1 MVLFYFAVFIH
12 FSFQSQQQQQH
23 PPQSEQSHSLPPPRA
38 ARSPRRT
45 SPGTARIQ
53 VTQLW
58 GGRGS
63 ASSAAFIRSGELNV
77 CADYSSFR
85 TQGVVCC
92 WAFPLS
98 SLPFLPE
105 GRSKENMPNFC
116 CKLVMWVNLACACL
130 LLLTAITITTTH
142 CQSKSPVK
150 VSTREDS
157 LAALISAASST
168 NAEAET
174 VTQHRHFL
182 HISGSTL

>member
-63 ASSAAFIRSGELNV
+63 ASSAAFIRSGKLNV
-77 CADYSSFR
+77 CADYSPFK
-85 TQGVVCC
+85 TQGDVCS

-98 SLPFLPE
+98 SLSFLPE
-105 GRSKENMPNFC
+105 GRSKENMPNFY
-116 CKLVMWVNLACACL
+116 CKSVMWVNLACACL
-130 LLLTAITITTTH
+130 LLLTAITITITH

-157 LAALISAASST
+157 LAALRSAESST
-168 NAEAET
+168 NTET
-174 VTQHRHFL
+174 EIVAQHPHFL
-182 HISGSTL
+182 HNSGSTL

>member
-1 MVLFYFAVFIH
+1 MT
-12 FSFQSQQQQQH
+12 QQMATH
-23 PPQSEQSHSLPPPRA
+23 NRA
-38 ARSPRRT
+38 W
-45 SPGTARIQ
+45 IK

-58 GGRGS
+58 GSRGS
-63 ASSAAFIRSGELNV
+63 ASSAALIRSGELNV
-77 CADYSSFR
+77 FADYSSFR

-168 NAEAET
+168 NAEAEI
-174 VTQHRHFL
+174 VAKHPHFL
-182 HISGSTL
+182 LNFWLSIIIQ